1 MKSIHQ
7 KLISFIFIHH
17 KPILR
22 EEKSVKKKYKIF
34 EEAIVQIE
42 SSKQS
47 NKQKKKKNKSKIY
60 ILQPSQRK
68 KKRTPTTVTTSK
80 LSVSTMVNPPQ
91 PRQMPKSPRL
101 STSTS
106 SGPSAVPN
114 LLGSPRPSPPQL
126 QHQPSSASTS
136 STTSTATTG
145 GSISATAPGSTQHYL
160 HHHPSRKTSIVEILS
175 SPPPLPTDPND
186 PIHQLSL
193 SRHASTS
200 SNKSSS
206 QSIAPG
212 STAITNHAFSLVD
225 WSEIPL
231 TELTESNKLISIH
244 SSHSVQSAFETLL
257 KNNLTSVPVSISK
270 SDPHDL
276 TNCLTFDYSDLNT
289 YLLLIMNKINYS
301 ELNVDDI
308 GDPNISPQERHE
320 FVTQTISKA
329 KRGEEVPVEFI
340 IKLHPKNP
348 FIKFNETDTLFSVM
362 ETLGNGVH
370 RIAITNEE
378 GNKITGILSQRRLIK
393 YMWENARRFP
403 SLDFYLTSTL
413 QDLKI
418 GSSNPIT
425 IYEDQMLIEALHKMF
440 NERVS
445 SLAVIDRS
453 RTLIG
458 NISIVDVKNV
468 TSSKNSHLLFK
479 SVLNFISYNLS
490 QKGIEEGQDQFPI
503 FHVNNQTSL
512 GRVIAKLVAT
522 QSHRL
527 WIVDSSRQAS
537 SMSSASA
544 SAPNS
549 GTNNGV
555 TVGYPAPADSSI
567 TDKAEEVEASSMSS
581 PQLNAA
587 AAAAAAATGAPTT
600 ATSAQPDFSYTSGT
614 GKLVGVVTLT
624 DILGLFATSKGRRTD
639 PQAAR
644 NQRRR
649 SSTSTTR
656 SSIDS
661 ALSAEG
667 ILPSGSAII
676 GSSNA
681 ANTGRRGS
689 VEVSSDVFRKSYTKA
704 QENAFSKE

>member
-1 MKSIHQ
+1 M
-7 KLISFIFIHH
+7 
-17 KPILR
+17 
-22 EEKSVKKKYKIF
+22 
-34 EEAIVQIE
+34 
-42 SSKQS
+42 
-47 NKQKKKKNKSKIY
+47 
-60 ILQPSQRK
+60 
-68 KKRTPTTVTTSK
+68 
-80 LSVSTMVNPPQ
+80 
-91 PRQMPKSPRL
+91 
-101 STSTS
+101 
-106 SGPSAVPN
+106 
-114 LLGSPRPSPPQL
+114 
-126 QHQPSSASTS
+126 
-136 STTSTATTG
+136 
-145 GSISATAPGSTQHYL
+145 
-160 HHHPSRKTSIVEILS
+160 EILS

-206 QSIAPG
+206 HSIAPG
-212 STAITNHAFSLVD
+212 STANTNHAFSLVD

-490 QKGIEEGQDQFPI
+490 QRELKKDKI
-503 FHVNNQTSL
+503 
-512 GRVIAKLVAT
+512 
-522 QSHRL
+522 
-527 WIVDSSRQAS
+527 
-537 SMSSASA
+537 
-544 SAPNS
+544 NS
-549 GTNNGV
+549 Q
-555 TVGYPAPADSSI
+555 YSI
-567 TDKAEEVEASSMSS
+567 
-581 PQLNAA
+581 
-587 AAAAAAATGAPTT
+587 
-600 ATSAQPDFSYTSGT
+600 
-614 GKLVGVVTLT
+614 
-624 DILGLFATSKGRRTD
+624 
-639 PQAAR
+639 
-644 NQRRR
+644 
-649 SSTSTTR
+649 
-656 SSIDS
+656 SI
-661 ALSAEG
+661 
-667 ILPSGSAII
+667 IK
-676 GSSNA
+676 
-681 ANTGRRGS
+681 RH
-689 VEVSSDVFRKSYTKA
+689 
-704 QENAFSKE
+704 

>member
-1 MKSIHQ
+1 
-7 KLISFIFIHH
+7 
-17 KPILR
+17 
-22 EEKSVKKKYKIF
+22 
-34 EEAIVQIE
+34 
-42 SSKQS
+42 
-47 NKQKKKKNKSKIY
+47 
-60 ILQPSQRK
+60 
-68 KKRTPTTVTTSK
+68 
-80 LSVSTMVNPPQ
+80 
-91 PRQMPKSPRL
+91 
-101 STSTS
+101 
-106 SGPSAVPN
+106 
-114 LLGSPRPSPPQL
+114 
-126 QHQPSSASTS
+126 
-136 STTSTATTG
+136 
-145 GSISATAPGSTQHYL
+145 
-160 HHHPSRKTSIVEILS
+160 
-175 SPPPLPTDPND
+175 
-186 PIHQLSL
+186 
-193 SRHASTS
+193 
-200 SNKSSS
+200 
-206 QSIAPG
+206 
-212 STAITNHAFSLVD
+212 
-225 WSEIPL
+225 
-231 TELTESNKLISIH
+231 
-244 SSHSVQSAFETLL
+244 
-257 KNNLTSVPVSISK
+257 
-270 SDPHDL
+270 
-276 TNCLTFDYSDLNT
+276 
-289 YLLLIMNKINYS
+289 MNKINYS

-458 NISIVDVKNV
+458 NISIVDVKIF

-544 SAPNS
+544 CPNS
-549 GTNNGV
+549 GMNNGV
-555 TVGYPAPADSSI
+555 TVGYPAPVDSSI

-587 AAAAAAATGAPTT
+587 AAAAAVATGAPTT

-667 ILPSGSAII
+667 ILPSGSAIMVAVTQPTPAAEVVLKFLVMFSEIIHQGTRKCIFKGIVSNNCLLFKYIVVVLFKNERVLGFFYSSKENQLIVVYYI
-676 GSSNA
+676 GDLYITFCKSVTYINTLSITLVDLKQKEKRVPLPGSISALFPFVASSN
-681 ANTGRRGS
+681 
-689 VEVSSDVFRKSYTKA
+689 
-704 QENAFSKE
+704 

>member
-1 MKSIHQ
+1 
-7 KLISFIFIHH
+7 
-17 KPILR
+17 
-22 EEKSVKKKYKIF
+22 
-34 EEAIVQIE
+34 
-42 SSKQS
+42 
-47 NKQKKKKNKSKIY
+47 
-60 ILQPSQRK
+60 
-68 KKRTPTTVTTSK
+68 
-80 LSVSTMVNPPQ
+80 MVNPPQ
-91 PRQMPKSPRL
+91 PRQMPKSPR
-101 STSTS
+101 
-106 SGPSAVPN
+106 
-114 LLGSPRPSPPQL
+114 SPRPSPPQL

-160 HHHPSRKTSIVEILS
+160 HHHPSH
-175 SPPPLPTDPND
+175 PND

-206 QSIAPG
+206 HQSPW

-549 GTNNGV
+549 GMNNGV
-555 TVGYPAPADSSI
+555 TVGYPAPVDSSI

-587 AAAAAAATGAPTT
+587 AAAAAAVATGAPTT

>member
-1 MKSIHQ
+1 
-7 KLISFIFIHH
+7 
-17 KPILR
+17 
-22 EEKSVKKKYKIF
+22 
-34 EEAIVQIE
+34 
-42 SSKQS
+42 
-47 NKQKKKKNKSKIY
+47 
-60 ILQPSQRK
+60 
-68 KKRTPTTVTTSK
+68 
-80 LSVSTMVNPPQ
+80 MVNPPN
-91 PRQMPKSPRL
+91 PRQTPKSPRL
-101 STSTS
+101 ASS
-106 SGPSAVPN
+106 SGPAPVP
-114 LLGSPRPSPPQL
+114 LGSPRTTHPPL
-126 QHQPSSASTS
+126 HHQSSTASNI
-136 STTSTATTG
+136 STTSTTSTTSTIG
-145 GSISATAPGSTQHYL
+145 GSTPAGGPAASPSASYL
-160 HHHPSRKTSIVEILS
+160 HHHPSRKPSIVEILS
-175 SPPPLPTDPND
+175 SPPPLPMDPAD
-186 PIHQLSL
+186 SIHHFSL

-200 SNKSSS
+200 SNRSFSQSGSNVIAPPQLSSGAGSSS
-206 QSIAPG
+206 IAG
-212 STAITNHAFSLVD
+212 LD

-244 SSHSVQSAFETLL
+244 SSHSVQAAFETLL
-257 KNNLTSVPVSISK
+257 EHNLTSVPVSVSK
-270 SDPHDL
+270 NDPTDL

-289 YLLLIMNKINYS
+289 YLLLIMNKIHYADLS
-301 ELNVDDI
+301 VEEI
-308 GDPNISPQERHE
+308 GDAKSSAQEKHDIVIQNIN
-320 FVTQTISKA
+320 KA

-370 RIAITNEE
+370 RIAIANEE

-418 GSSNPIT
+418 GSTNPIT
-425 IYEDQMLIEALHKMF
+425 IYEDQLLIDALHKMF
-440 NERVS
+440 TERVS

-503 FHVNNQTSL
+503 FHVNYQTSL

-527 WIVDSSRQAS
+527 WIVDSSRQPS
-537 SMSSASA
+537 SVSSASG
-544 SAPNS
+544 P
-549 GTNNGV
+549 TNGV
-555 TVGYPAPADSSI
+555 NVGYANPVDSSI
-567 TDKAEEVEASSMSS
+567 TDKAEVVDRNIDASAQA
-581 PQLNAA
+581 PTTPTPGTIAA
-587 AAAAAAATGAPTT
+587 AAAGAVSATAP
-600 ATSAQPDFSYTSGT
+600 SQPELGYHTGT

-624 DILGLFATSKGRRTD
+624 DILGLFATSKGRKTD
-639 PQAAR
+639 PLAAR

-656 SSIDS
+656 SSVES

-667 ILPSGSAII
+667 IIPPAGISGTGGNAAAAVSGST
-676 GSSNA
+676 STSN
-681 ANTGRRGS
+681 NGRRGS
-689 VEVSSDVFRKSYTKA
+689 VDASSDVFRKSVNKP
-704 QENAFSKE
+704 